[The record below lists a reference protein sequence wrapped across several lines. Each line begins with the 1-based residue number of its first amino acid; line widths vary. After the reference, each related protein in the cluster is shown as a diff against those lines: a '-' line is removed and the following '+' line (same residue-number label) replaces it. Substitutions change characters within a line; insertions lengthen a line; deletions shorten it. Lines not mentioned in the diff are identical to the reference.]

1 MIGMGRWSEF
11 RRGRYQVRLSRASED
26 VRRAQALRHAVFRL
40 ARGRSD
46 DAEGLDADP
55 YDEICDHMLVEDAST
70 GDLVCCVR
78 LMPFDSG
85 AEVERAYSAQFYDLS
100 ALSGFDEPMVE
111 MGRFCVRPDHRGS
124 GEALRIAWAAMTR
137 YVDERGIQMMF
148 GCSSFDGSDAEPYA
162 DVFAL
167 LKEKHLAPKRWLP
180 RIKAPKVF
188 QFAKK
193 LRFRRPDLV
202 KAAKAMPPLLRGYIS
217 MGGWVS
223 DHAVIDHDLNTLHV
237 FTGVEVKHVPPRMAA
252 LLRRA

>member
-1 MIGMGRWSEF
+1 MMGLGGWSEF
-11 RRGRYQVRLSRASED
+11 RRGRYQVRLSRAPED
-26 VRRAQALRHAVFRL
+26 VLRAQALRHAVFRA
-40 ARGRSD
+40 ARGRSGD
-46 DAEGLDADP
+46 PAGLDADP
-55 YDEICDHMLVEDAST
+55 YDALCDHMLVEETAT

-78 LMPFDSG
+78 LMSFESG
-85 AEVERAYSAQFYDLS
+85 DEVDRAYSAQWYDLS
-100 ALSGFDEPMVE
+100 ALRGFQEPMVE

-180 RIKAPKVF
+180 RIKSPRVF

-202 KAAKAMPPLLRGYIS
+202 KAAKAMPPLLRGYLS

-223 DHAVIDHDLNTLHV
+223 DHAVIDQDLNTLHV

-252 LLRRA
+252 LLRKA